1 MIARETRMSLL
12 QNIIFA
18 SYARSTHHKMALDAL
33 QFLQGPNAAKWGNL
47 LLSEYGSYLQGA
59 KDPDDRF
66 KDFKNHVL
74 HVREN
79 FWGGAVSAA
88 EHWYG
93 QLVDQ
98 LRDKAW
104 KDGAY
109 SAGVLSHYFTDPHM
123 PFHTGQTEAEGAVHR
138 AAEWSVTTSYDKLRD
153 LIPEVGGYPGLS
165 AAKAGDWLS
174 EMIRDGATFSN
185 QYYDL
190 LIDHYN
196 LAVGVRNPPAGLD
209 RVSQEAIAKCLA
221 RATVGIA
228 IVFDR
233 AFAEAA
239 VTPPVVDLS
248 AKEVIASSTIP
259 IRQLI
264 NKLADKG
271 DRTAVEAIFK
281 EVQETGKAIKSL
293 PESERLVRQFHAAE
307 VLNIPLIK
315 LDSERPRPAG
325 TRYVPPTDVASLPA
339 AKIAPAA
346 TAFAAA
352 PITVTIPRNTSPS
365 FRAESHQT
373 KIASA
378 APRFFLNLNDDIVD
392 APSIGPKT
400 ATRFQEIEMHKVRDF
415 LNADAEA
422 TAKKLSTRHI
432 TATVV
437 RDWQDQSRLMI
448 DVAGLRGHDAQI
460 LVAAGIRN
468 RTALSQST
476 VAELLKQVIN
486 VAGTTEGKR
495 ILRSGAVPDAA
506 EVTEWIAS
514 AQQTGTQKAA

>member
-1 MIARETRMSLL
+1 MSLL
-12 QNIIFA
+12 QKIIFA

-33 QFLQGPNAAKWGNL
+33 QFLQGPNAGMWGDL

-79 FWGGAVSAA
+79 FWGGAVAAA

-98 LRDKAW
+98 LRAREW
-104 KDGAY
+104 KEGAY

-138 AAEWSVTTSYDKLRD
+138 AAEWSVTTSYDKLRE
-153 LIPEVGGYPGLS
+153 LIPAVGGYPELKAAQS
-165 AAKAGDWLS
+165 AGWLGG
-174 EMIRDGATFSN
+174 MIRDGAIFSN
-185 QYYDL
+185 QFYDL

-196 LAVGVRNPPAGLD
+196 LAVGVKNPPAGLD
-209 RVSQEAIAKCLA
+209 HVSQEAIAKCLA

-228 IVFDR
+228 MVFDR

-239 VTPPVVDLS
+239 VTPPIVDLS

-271 DRTAVEAIFK
+271 DKTAVEAIFK

-307 VLNIPLIK
+307 VLKIPLIK
-315 LDSERPRPAG
+315 LDSERPHPAG
-325 TRYVPPTDVASLPA
+325 TSYIPSAESVSPPAVKIAAVSPVASVSSV
-339 AKIAPAA
+339 
-346 TAFAAA
+346 AAA
-352 PITVTIPRNTSPS
+352 PAINATAPMASTKN
-365 FRAESHQT
+365 QT
-373 KIASA
+373 KNVPS
-378 APRFFLNLNDDIVD
+378 APRFYLNADDDIVD

-400 ATRFQEIEMHKVRDF
+400 ATRFHAIEMHKVRDF
-415 LNADAEA
+415 LNADPES
-422 TAKKLSTRHI
+422 TARKLDTRHI
-432 TATVV
+432 TAAVV

-448 DVAGLRGHDAQI
+448 DVPGLRGHDAQI

-468 RTALSQST
+468 HTALSQST
-476 VAELLKQVIN
+476 VRELLKQVIH

-495 ILRSGAVPDAA
+495 ILRSGAVPDEA
-506 EVTEWIAS
+506 EVTEWIAA
-514 AQQTGTQKAA
+514 AQQNANQKAA

>member
-1 MIARETRMSLL
+1 
-12 QNIIFA
+12 
-18 SYARSTHHKMALDAL
+18 
-33 QFLQGPNAAKWGNL
+33 
-47 LLSEYGSYLQGA
+47 
-59 KDPDDRF
+59 
-66 KDFKNHVL
+66 
-74 HVREN
+74 
-79 FWGGAVSAA
+79 
-88 EHWYG
+88 
-93 QLVDQ
+93 
-98 LRDKAW
+98 
-104 KDGAY
+104 
-109 SAGVLSHYFTDPHM
+109 
-123 PFHTGQTEAEGAVHR
+123 
-138 AAEWSVTTSYDKLRD
+138 
-153 LIPEVGGYPGLS
+153 
-165 AAKAGDWLS
+165 
-174 EMIRDGATFSN
+174 MIRDGATFSN

-228 IVFDR
+228 IVLDR

-271 DRTAVEAIFK
+271 DRTVVEAIYK

-307 VLNIPLIK
+307 VLKIPLVK

-325 TRYVPPTDVASLPA
+325 RSYVPPTAVAAKPA
-339 AKIAPAA
+339 AKIVPVA
-346 TAFAAA
+346 TAAAVA
-352 PITVTIPRNTSPS
+352 PNNSGIPGKPTTPITT
-365 FRAESHQT
+365 ASHQT
-373 KIASA
+373 KVASA
-378 APRFFLNLNDDIVD
+378 AARFFLNADDDIVD

-422 TAKKLSTRHI
+422 TAKKLNTRHI

-448 DVAGLRGHDAQI
+448 DVAWPAR
-460 LVAAGIRN
+460 
-468 RTALSQST
+468 
-476 VAELLKQVIN
+476 
-486 VAGTTEGKR
+486 
-495 ILRSGAVPDAA
+495 P
-506 EVTEWIAS
+506 
-514 AQQTGTQKAA
+514 

>member
-1 MIARETRMSLL
+1 
-12 QNIIFA
+12 
-18 SYARSTHHKMALDAL
+18 MALDAL
-33 QFLQGPNAAKWGNL
+33 QFLQGPNAAKWGDL
-47 LLSEYGSYLQGA
+47 LLSEYGAYLQGA

-79 FWGGAVSAA
+79 FWGGAVTAA

-98 LRDKAW
+98 LRAKAW

-153 LIPEVGGYPGLS
+153 LIPEVGGYPKLG
-165 AAKAGDWLS
+165 AAKSGDWLGG
-174 EMIRDGATFSN
+174 MIREGATFSN

-196 LAVGVRNPPAGLD
+196 LAVGVKNPPAGLD

-228 IVFDR
+228 IVFDQ
-233 AFAEAA
+233 AFTEAA
-239 VTPPVVDLS
+239 VIPPAVDLS
-248 AKEVIASSTIP
+248 AKEAIASSTIP

-271 DRTAVEAIFK
+271 DKTAVEAIFK

-307 VLNIPLIK
+307 VLNIPLAK

-325 TRYVPPTDVASLPA
+325 THYVPPASAVPEIA
-339 AKIAPAA
+339 TKIAPVLAA
-346 TAFAAA
+346 T
-352 PITVTIPRNTSPS
+352 PITVTN
-365 FRAESHQT
+365 HQT
-373 KIASA
+373 KSTSA
-378 APRFFLNLNDDIVD
+378 APRFYLKADDDIVD

-400 ATRFQEIEMHKVRDF
+400 ATRFQEIDMHKVRDF
-415 LNADAEA
+415 LNADPEA
-422 TAKKLSTRHI
+422 TAKKLDTRHT

-437 RDWQDQSRLMI
+437 RDWQDQSKLMI
-448 DVAGLRGHDAQI
+448 DVPGLRGHDAQI

-468 RTALSQST
+468 RMVLSQST
-476 VAELLKQVIN
+476 VTELLKQVIN

-495 ILRSGAVPDAA
+495 ILRSGAVPDQA
-506 EVTEWIAS
+506 EVAEWIEA
-514 AQQTGTQKAA
+514 AQQTTTQKAA